1 MRPAAPSGA
10 CSIASDADAQPGSNN
25 NNIGRSGR
33 YDPRGSMPGFGATGG
48 R

>member
-10 CSIASDADAQPGSNN
+10 CSTASDADAQPGTNKF
-25 NNIGRSGR
+25 GRSGR